1 MLTGIC
7 GTHHKMPVACRSRVP
22 STSRHLKSRSKLRR
36 IVTGRGRPWPPCS
49 WGWFKLG
56 LNCDQKCSNFLRFPQ
71 RQLKRA
77 SLVRPT
83 SDHCSS
89 RWTTENYVIA
99 QHVWSLICVSSP
111 LCVAVLEPTSM
122 CVFVC
127 VCVHKEKERGKS
139 AKGESKSC
147 VW

>member
-7 GTHHKMPVACRSRVP
+7 GMHNEMPVACRSRVP
-22 STSRHLKSRSKLRR
+22 PTSRHLKSQSKLRR
-36 IVTGRGRPWPPCS
+36 IVTGRGRSWNPRI

-56 LNCDQKCSNFLRFPQ
+56 LNCDQKCSNFLRFPK

-77 SLVRPT
+77 SLMCLT

-89 RWTTENYVIA
+89 RWTTENYVIS

-111 LCVAVLEPTSM
+111 LRVSVLELAS
-122 CVFVC
+122 VC
-127 VCVHKEKERGKS
+127 VCVCVRKEKERGKS